1 MNHEEKALA
10 SSRPLGV
17 ASELGATELDA
28 DTVFAKC
35 VVLTGEHATLSTR
48 NGQWCFLDSL
58 RLLSRVVGVLEVAIP
73 DGLPELE
80 REVELLVPELWSQGT
95 VHRVQPEQASFS
107 SATAI
112 LNVGSEVRSNLP
124 WTSILANGWVARCT
138 SGRTALPA
146 PADQDNP
153 VSCMLAASFGVT
165 EVFKRVYGV
174 PVDVASPMENVAFS
188 LFELNNEFQDYGPQL
203 PTSISL
209 PNTLVLGAGAIGNG
223 LVLLLSQLPLHG
235 RVLLM
240 DKQNFGAENYGTCT
254 LLDLAEWI
262 GKPKAKMLANWL
274 RSRSVLE
281 IQDEMSTIET
291 ALDENVFKHPV
302 NLVINGLDDVAARRA
317 VQKLWPSLL
326 VDGGINSAG
335 AAVVTYTPVHRKFA
349 CLRCNFKGPNEN
361 AGALQAKATGLNSS
375 SLEGDPNRLITDE
388 DIAKAD
394 EPAREWLREQQRAGQ
409 TICSTISTGMADK
422 LGLALAKGFRPSV
435 PFVATASAALV
446 IAQVLRNLLWPEQK
460 FIHEFQFSS
469 LFVGA
474 STGARIGRLASP
486 DCECTK
492 NSTVIDAI
500 IASRCG

>member
-1 MNHEEKALA
+1 
-10 SSRPLGV
+10 
-17 ASELGATELDA
+17 
-28 DTVFAKC
+28 
-35 VVLTGEHATLSTR
+35 
-48 NGQWCFLDSL
+48 
-58 RLLSRVVGVLEVAIP
+58 
-73 DGLPELE
+73 
-80 REVELLVPELWSQGT
+80 
-95 VHRVQPEQASFS
+95 
-107 SATAI
+107 
-112 LNVGSEVRSNLP
+112 
-124 WTSILANGWVARCT
+124 
-138 SGRTALPA
+138 
-146 PADQDNP
+146 
-153 VSCMLAASFGVT
+153 
-165 EVFKRVYGV
+165 
-174 PVDVASPMENVAFS
+174 
-188 LFELNNEFQDYGPQL
+188 
-203 PTSISL
+203 
-209 PNTLVLGAGAIGNG
+209 
-223 LVLLLSQLPLHG
+223 
-235 RVLLM
+235 
-240 DKQNFGAENYGTCT
+240 
-254 LLDLAEWI
+254 
-262 GKPKAKMLANWL
+262 
-274 RSRSVLE
+274 
-281 IQDEMSTIET
+281 
-291 ALDENVFKHPV
+291 
-302 NLVINGLDDVAARRA
+302 
-317 VQKLWPSLL
+317 

-409 TICSTISTGMADK
+409 TICSTISTGMADR

-500 IASRCG
+500 IASRRG